1 MVIRLVFYIVLSLT
15 AQPCFAEEVI
25 PIRQGHAHNDY
36 EHERPLFDALDNGF
50 CSIEVDIFLVGE
62 EFLVGHDKKDLRP
75 EKTIQSLYLNP
86 LRERIRKNGGRVYER
101 GAPLTLLIDI
111 KSDGPETY
119 SRLRTLLAQ
128 YSDILSGLDEGKWV
142 QRAVTP
148 VISGNRAK
156 TLIAADDSRHAG
168 IDGRISDLESSVPSH
183 LMPLISDRWGSHFK
197 WKGDGDFSKD
207 ERSKLHKIV
216 RKAHQSGRM
225 IRFWA
230 TPDRVSVWRE
240 LNEAGVD
247 LINADNLSGLRQ
259 FLRP

>member
-1 MVIRLVFYIVLSLT
+1 MVSRFLIYIAFSLT
-15 AQPCFAEEVI
+15 PHLGCAGEVA
-25 PIRQGHAHNDY
+25 PLRQGHAHNDY
-36 EHERPLFDALDNGF
+36 VHERPLLDALENGF
-50 CSIEVDIFLVGE
+50 CSVEVDVFLVGD

-86 LRERIRKNGGRVYER
+86 LRERISKNGGRVYE
-101 GAPLTLLIDI
+101 GGPTLTLLIDV
-111 KSDGPETY
+111 KSDGSKAY
-119 SRLRTLLAQ
+119 AGLRTLLAK

-142 QRAVTP
+142 QRAVTA

-156 TLIAADDSRHAG
+156 DLIAADESRHAG
-168 IDGRISDLESSVPSH
+168 IDGRISDLQSSTLPH
-183 LMPLISDRWGSHFK
+183 LMPLISARWGSHFK
-197 WKGDGDFSKD
+197 WKGDGDFPKG
-207 ERSKLHKIV
+207 ERSKLHNIV

-230 TPDRVSVWRE
+230 TPDKEPMWRE

-247 LINADNLSGLRQ
+247 LINADNLSGLRK